1 MDKDGTT
8 AITNITFNYDGTLL
22 AYTLSFNGS
31 DWQEFRIIDLI
42 SMEEYPERL
51 KWCKFSNIAW
61 RKDMNG
67 FFYNR
72 YPDQRSVHSNK
83 KGYYNAV
90 YWHNIGTN
98 QEEDILIYEDKTEK
112 ELSFLP
118 EVSDDNKYLILKVY
132 NGTEPKSK
140 LYYRL

>member
-1 MDKDGTT
+1 
-8 AITNITFNYDGTLL
+8 
-22 AYTLSFNGS
+22 
-31 DWQEFRIIDLI
+31 
-42 SMEEYPERL
+42 MEEYPERL

-140 LYYRL
+140 LYYRALDKF